1 MQDQLRQHREAAA
14 AAAAANGSATT
25 DARAARPR
33 ANDMGDMFDGVCEA
47 TRLQLELI
55 ARRAPDRD
63 AALEQIIDVVV
74 DGSPRKRAAIVGA
87 ITTNTSLHEQWQR
100 TWLQLRG

>member
-1 MQDQLRQHREAAA
+1 MQDQLRQQREVAALRG
-14 AAAAANGSATT
+14 GSSTT
-25 DARAARPR
+25 DAAPAGQRSS
-33 ANDMGDMFDGVCEA
+33 DVVDMFDGVSEA
-47 TRLQLELI
+47 VRLHLELI

-87 ITTNTSLHEQWQR
+87 ITTNTLLHQQWQR
-100 TWLQLRG
+100 AWLQLRG